1 MMFRRLLVCVLLA
14 APTLSFAASREI
26 QELQRDVSLLQQQIR
41 DLQRAQ
47 DEKFAALTELARQ
60 AIDAGNKGS
69 TGVAVIQSSLNQS
82 LRDLESKV
90 VTPVVNQG
98 VRIDNM
104 SNDMRTLQQAVS
116 DLASVMSR
124 MQAQLTDLSNAV

>member
-60 AIDAGNKGS
+60 AIDAGNKAG
-69 TGVAVIQSSLNQS
+69 TGVAVIQSSLAQNMREQ
-82 LRDLESKV
+82 EGKV
-90 VTPVVNQG
+90 VPAVANLRVQME
-98 VRIDNM
+98 NM
-104 SNDMRTLQQAVS
+104 GNDVRTLQQAVS
-116 DLASVMSR
+116 DL
-124 MQAQLTDLSNAV
+124 